1 MESLWAA
8 ENGADIILWMP
19 DRHIYKEN
27 MNINIL
33 QPSDVNETIA
43 KQVKDLFSQLNPSI
57 EQVNLAEVFKPENNI
72 TFAYCMDTGTNTVV
86 GIALMC
92 AYTVVSGHKGW
103 VEDVVVDK
111 ACRGRGIGRKLMEI
125 LVEEGRKKGLSE
137 ILLFSADKRI
147 EAIGLYKSLGFQ
159 QKESRIY
166 VLKTS

>member
-1 MESLWAA
+1 MKIA
-8 ENGADIILWMP
+8 
-19 DRHIYKEN
+19 
-27 MNINIL
+27 IL
-33 QPSDVNETIA
+33 QPSDVNDKVA
-43 KQVKDLFSQLNPSI
+43 QQVKDLFSQLNASI
-57 EQVNLAEVFKPENNI
+57 EQVNLEEVFKPENAI
-72 TFAYCMDTGTNTVV
+72 TFAYSMDKDKIV

-92 AYTVVSGHKGW
+92 AYTVVSGYKGW

-111 ACRGRGIGRKLMEI
+111 AYRGKGIGRKLMEK
-125 LVEEGRKKGLSE
+125 LVEEGKKKGLSE

>member
-1 MESLWAA
+1 MQWEKY
-8 ENGADIILWMP
+8 
-19 DRHIYKEN
+19 IYIEN
-27 MNINIL
+27 MNIDIL

-43 KQVKDLFSQLNPSI
+43 KQVKELFSQLNPSI

-72 TFAYCMDTGTNTVV
+72 TFAYCMDKENNKVV

-92 AYTVVSGHKGW
+92 AYTVVSGYKGW

-111 ACRGRGIGRKLMEI
+111 TYRGRGIGRKLMEK
-125 LVEEGRKKGLSE
+125 LVNEGREKGLSE

-147 EAIGLYKSLGFQ
+147 EAISLYKSLGFQ

>member
-1 MESLWAA
+1 
-8 ENGADIILWMP
+8 
-19 DRHIYKEN
+19 
-27 MNINIL
+27 MNIDIL
-33 QPSDVNETIA
+33 QPSDVNDTIA
-43 KQVKDLFSQLNPSI
+43 KQVKDLFNQLNSSI

-72 TFAYCMDTGTNTVV
+72 TFAYYMDKENHKVV

-92 AYTVVSGHKGW
+92 AYTVVSGYKGW

-111 ACRGRGIGRKLMEI
+111 AYRGRGIGRKLMEK
-125 LVEEGRKKGLSE
+125 LVDEGRKKGLSE

-147 EAIGLYKSLGFQ
+147 EAISLYKSLGFQ